1 MTFTVTYETS
11 AVQASGSGKNSK
23 QQRRSD
29 QQFGDPSL
37 STVSW
42 VTLRK
47 NRATFKDLKSE
58 IKNRMEIEN

>member
-37 STVSW
+37 STVS
-42 VTLRK
+42 
-47 NRATFKDLKSE
+47 
-58 IKNRMEIEN
+58 